1 VRGVARRHTEVP
13 IDGARPGSIGR
24 PRASGPRVETRS
36 PRDEIVAVATR
47 LFAERGFA
55 QTTMSEI
62 ARAAGLQQS
71 SLYYWFRRKELI
83 LQATFSVNRVP
94 LEFIER
100 IGAGTGSPGLKLYRL
115 VRFDTRQLCLSP
127 SDVNEVER
135 LASQQPDVFT
145 DFWNDRKRLHD
156 WAARL
161 IRAGVEEGQFI
172 DSDPELSALG
182 MLSFNEGVQNWFR
195 YQDRRHPGTGSR
207 FSHPVY
213 DADQVADFLASTT
226 LRGLLRRPSE
236 LKGLRAQA
244 ARFDDAEPA
253 QPPVG

>member
-1 VRGVARRHTEVP
+1 MRAVARQHSEVSL
-13 IDGARPGSIGR
+13 DQARSTTIGR

-36 PRDEIVAVATR
+36 PRDEILAVATR

-71 SLYYWFRRKELI
+71 SLYYWFKRKELI
-83 LQATFSVNRVP
+83 LQATFAVNRVP

-100 IGAGTGSPGLKLYRL
+100 IGAGSGSPGLKLYRL

-127 SDVNEVER
+127 CDVNEVER
-135 LASQQPDVFT
+135 LASQQPDVFA
-145 DFWNDRKRLHD
+145 DFWRDRQRLHD
-156 WAARL
+156 WAVRL
-161 IRAGVEEGQFI
+161 IRAGIEEGQFV
-172 DSDPELSALG
+172 DADPELSALG

-207 FSHPVY
+207 FAHPTY
-213 DADQVADFLASTT
+213 SADQVAEFLASTA
-226 LRGLLRRPSE
+226 LRGLLLRPGE
-236 LKGLRAQA
+236 LPGLQSRAA
-244 ARFDDAEPA
+244 AFDDVLDA
-253 QPPVG
+253 GG

>member
-1 VRGVARRHTEVP
+1 VNAVAQRHTDVSV
-13 IDGARPGSIGR
+13 DQARPGTIGR

-71 SLYYWFRRKELI
+71 SLYYWFKRKELI
-83 LQATFSVNRVP
+83 LQATFAVNRVP

-100 IGAGTGSPGLKLYRL
+100 IGAGSGSPGLKLFRL

-127 SDVNEVER
+127 CDVNEVER

-145 DFWNDRKRLHD
+145 DFWRDRQRLHD
-156 WAARL
+156 WVVRL
-161 IRAGVEEGQFI
+161 IRAGIEEAQFV
-172 DSDPELSALG
+172 DTDAELSALG
-182 MLSFNEGVQNWFR
+182 LLSFNEGVQNWFR
-195 YQDRRHPGTGSR
+195 YQDPEQPGAGSR
-207 FSHPVY
+207 FAHPVY
-213 DADQVADFLASTT
+213 GADQVADFLASTA
-226 LRGLLRRPSE
+226 LRALLRRPSE
-236 LKGLRAQA
+236 LRGLQMQA
-244 ARFDDAEPA
+244 AGFEDTEETPS
-253 QPPVG
+253 